1 MSHGTELYQPLNA
14 GRCWISC
21 RAAVI
26 VDIATPPKG
35 GLSLFNVYAALSRSR
50 DRHSIR
56 SLHDFDTRI
65 FLAHHRAELLAEDD
79 CLQELDEQTMES

>member
-1 MSHGTELYQPLNA
+1 MSHGTELYRPLNA

-35 GLSLFNVYAALSRSR
+35 GLSLFNVYAALSW
-50 DRHSIR
+50 
-56 SLHDFDTRI
+56 T
-65 FLAHHRAELLAEDD
+65 HHRAELLAEDNR
-79 CLQELDEQTMES
+79 LQELDEQTMES